1 MRMYA
6 LLKEQVDNAK
16 KVMIYESE
24 NGVYVFLYDTQEDK
38 SCYADLWFETIEE
51 ALEYCTHE
59 LDVEQEQ
66 WVVIIDPKEGQYHD
80 IISPLN

>member
-1 MRMYA
+1 
-6 LLKEQVDNAK
+6 
-16 KVMIYESE
+16 
-24 NGVYVFLYDTQEDK
+24 LYDTQEDK